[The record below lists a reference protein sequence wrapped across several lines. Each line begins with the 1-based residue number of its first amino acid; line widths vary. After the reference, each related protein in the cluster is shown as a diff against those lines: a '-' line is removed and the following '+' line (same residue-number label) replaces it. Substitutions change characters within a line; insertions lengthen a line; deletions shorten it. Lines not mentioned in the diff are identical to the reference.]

1 MGTLWTI
8 ISSLPPQLTFC
19 FDSCSSFLIQGA
31 PCPLVRLLYKV
42 EVDAIEYAGA
52 ETGPLDLSE
61 DLIEAVRADA
71 QANSGY
77 QPIGGEIAEAMKKEE
92 MKKGEGQY
100 EIKVETP
107 RDLTDLLINKVNPKW
122 LFRK

>member
-1 MGTLWTI
+1 M
-8 ISSLPPQLTFC
+8 
-19 FDSCSSFLIQGA
+19 
-31 PCPLVRLLYKV
+31 
-42 EVDAIEYAGA
+42 
-52 ETGPLDLSE
+52 
-61 DLIEAVRADA
+61 RADA